1 LPLIKVTSATQQS
14 LGSKENMC
22 KYCSSNY
29 LQHVA
34 VCCVTVQRISFIC
47 WPIVV
52 TDF

>member
-34 VCCVTVQRISFIC
+34 VLDVRKSVHRQTIQTI
-47 WPIVV
+47 
-52 TDF
+52 